1 MIRQA
6 TLEDVPALVAM
17 GGRFIAGSTY
27 AGRLGDSPEARAS
40 LMCRLIEDDAGLLL
54 VLDRD
59 GPRGM
64 IGMVL
69 YPHPISGE
77 TVAGELFWWVE
88 ETERGRG
95 VALLTRAEAWAR
107 EHGASKVQMI
117 APNDRV
123 ARFYQARGYAP
134 LEQVLQKEL
143 A

>member
-1 MIRQA
+1 MIRHA
-6 TLEDVPALVAM
+6 GIEDVPALVAM
-17 GGRFIAGSTY
+17 GGEFIASAAY
-27 AGRLGDSPEARAS
+27 AGRLGDSAEARAS
-40 LMCRLIEDDAGLLL
+40 LMCKLIHEPEGLLL

-64 IGMVL
+64 LGMIL

-77 TVAGELFWWVE
+77 TVAGELFWWVDPAH
-88 ETERGRG
+88 RGRG

-107 EHGASKVQMI
+107 EHGAVKVQMI

-123 ARFYQARGYAP
+123 ARLYQARGYAP

-143 A
+143 V